1 MNTTTNEEPLVF
13 SFTKNKDDDDPNV
26 LGIIDE
32 DNLENFN
39 TGDHRAEEEQE
50 MNEAKDEIDV

>member
-1 MNTTTNEEPLVF
+1 MF